1 MFLDAFCV
9 CCVCFYVG
17 FFLSSFL
24 LRGVG
29 VGGVLGL
36 LLFFV
41 WFCRGGGGYGF
52 CMRRERGIKF
62 PTVLSF
68 TSYQHNTSKQIS

>member
-17 FFLSSFL
+17 FFFLSSFL
-24 LRGVG
+24 LRG
-29 VGGVLGL
+29 GGLGL

-41 WFCRGGGGYGF
+41 WFCRGGGVYGF
-52 CMRRERGIKF
+52 CMRKERGIKF